1 MSDKSHVLV
10 ADEGGRR
17 KAPSVLPPSGVHG
30 LTPILIVAGIL
41 LAIAGWVDVGLFY
54 YPPRFGEAEW
64 EFGIIAQTF
73 DAMPLPTLGLVL
85 LALGIR
91 ARGGSIGW
99 SRAMAVVLAV
109 VGLLCLAALVLFALD
124 MPLALKAM
132 QRAAAQARNPQAA
145 LISSGLKRG
154 MAKAIVFAVCYSLA
168 YGWMVVVMWRVPR
181 EARAPSST

>member
-1 MSDKSHVLV
+1 MSNKSHVLV
-10 ADEGGRR
+10 ADEEGRR

-30 LTPILIVAGIL
+30 LAPILIVAGVL

-54 YPPRFGEAEW
+54 YPVRFGEAEW

-91 ARGGSIGW
+91 ARSGSIAW
-99 SRAMAVVLAV
+99 SRGAAIIFAVVA
-109 VGLLCLAALVLFALD
+109 LLCLAALVLFALD
-124 MPLALKAM
+124 IPLAFRAM
-132 QRAAAQARNPQAA
+132 HRAGAQATQQSA

-154 MAKAIVFAVCYSLA
+154 MAKVILFSVCYATAYALLA
-168 YGWMVVVMWRVPR
+168 FKMWRVPR
-181 EARAPSST
+181 EAGATSSV